1 MNFSVRRKLDM
12 AGRVRDFCRTH
23 PSQNPGYAA
32 AVARL
37 EERLVRA
44 EALAQ
49 QQVVGQQMAAGA
61 TVNKEALRLDI
72 HKTVALL
79 AGLAAAA
86 AKEER
91 ELTVGIIRPDINGS
105 HQAFLTRSR
114 VAAATGAAHKEL
126 LIRYGMPEAFLDELN
141 AALDRYEQAL
151 NQQHAGRAAHV
162 GARAELEA
170 VTSDIMLIIRQ
181 LDALNRFHFRK
192 DAESLAAWKSARDV
206 AWPLP
211 PEKEAP
217 PAGGEAQKPAA

>member
-23 PSQNPGYAA
+23 PSQNPGHTA

-37 EERLVRA
+37 EERLTRA
-44 EALAQ
+44 EALAR
-49 QQVVGQQMAAGA
+49 QQVTGQQAVAGA
-61 TVNKEALRLDI
+61 VVNKEQLRLDI
-72 HKTVALL
+72 HKTIALL
-79 AGLAAAA
+79 AGLAGPA

-91 ELTVGIIRPDINGS
+91 ELAVGIIRPDVNGS

-114 VAAATGAAHKEL
+114 VAAASGSAHQEL
-126 LIRYGMPEAFLDELN
+126 LTRYGMPEGFLDELN
-141 AALDRYEQAL
+141 ATLDRYEQAL

-170 VTSDIMLIIRQ
+170 VTSEIMLIIRQ
-181 LDALNRFHFRK
+181 IDAINRFHFRK

-206 AWPLP
+206 AWP
-211 PEKEAP
+211 AP
-217 PAGGEAQKPAA
+217 PAEGEVEKPAA

>member
-1 MNFSVRRKLDM
+1 MNFSIRRKLDM

-23 PSQNPGYAA
+23 PVQNAGHTA
-32 AVARL
+32 AVQRL
-37 EERLVRA
+37 EDRLARA

-49 QQVVGQQMAAGA
+49 QQVSGQLSVAGA
-61 TVNKEALRLDI
+61 VANKEQLRIEI
-72 HKTVALL
+72 HKTIALL
-79 AGLAAAA
+79 AGLAGPA

-91 ELTVGIIRPDINGS
+91 ELAVGIVRPDVNGS

-114 VAAATGAAHKEL
+114 VAAAIGSTHKEL
-126 LIRYGMPEAFLDELN
+126 LTRYGMPEGFLEELN
-141 AALDRYEQAL
+141 ASLDRYEEAL

-170 VTSDIMLIIRQ
+170 VTSEIMLTIRQ
-181 LDALNRFHFRK
+181 IDALNRFYFRTN
-192 DAESLAAWKSARDV
+192 AESLAAWKSARDV

-217 PAGGEAQKPAA
+217 PVGGEAQKPAA